1 MRTSAHVLQ
10 ENQAGWWH
18 LQGVCSGL
26 LLLCV
31 VASEVWDAETKPIEF
46 VCHKGMRR
54 SLNIAADMERAL
66 RSCNGSIMLSTPVQ
80 LPCVELHLTSWQ
92 NQTHQEKRGDI
103 LASLRLLSGSVK
115 AARASDQPP
124 CSASVLLRLENNIN
138 NYQLIVTNLQLSG
151 PAVTPALSCVPRDTP
166 SVRTLL
172 LSYHQLISGKLER
185 FMVELKDRCP

>member
-10 ENQAGWWH
+10 EKQAGWWH

-66 RSCNGSIMLSTPVQ
+66 VSPANPPHSAPLSTSALTATSPLQRSCNASMMLSTPVQ
-80 LPCVELHLTSWQ
+80 LPCVELHVTSWQ
-92 NQTHQEKRGDI
+92 NKTVRLPAAAPK
-103 LASLRLLSGSVK
+103 LRRRCFWPEQLL
-115 AARASDQPP
+115 
-124 CSASVLLRLENNIN
+124 
-138 NYQLIVTNLQLSG
+138 
-151 PAVTPALSCVPRDTP
+151 CV
-166 SVRTLL
+166 
-172 LSYHQLISGKLER
+172 
-185 FMVELKDRCP
+185 C

>member
-1 MRTSAHVLQ
+1 MDMEIR
-10 ENQAGWWH
+10 
-18 LQGVCSGL
+18 L

-54 SLNIAADMERAL
+54 SLNIAADMER
-66 RSCNGSIMLSTPVQ
+66 RSCNGSMMLSTPVQ

-92 NQTHQEKRGDI
+92 NQTVRHQEKRGDI
-103 LASLRLLSGSVK
+103 LASLRLLSESVK

-138 NYQLIVTNLQLSG
+138 NYQLIVTNLQLS
-151 PAVTPALSCVPRDTP
+151 VS
-166 SVRTLL
+166 RTKMELL
-172 LSYHQLISGKLER
+172 LSPKLGSGCLIGHLISGKLER

>member
-1 MRTSAHVLQ
+1 MDMEIR
-10 ENQAGWWH
+10 
-18 LQGVCSGL
+18 L

-54 SLNIAADMERAL
+54 SLNIAADMER
-66 RSCNGSIMLSTPVQ
+66 RSCNGSMMLSTPVQ

-92 NQTHQEKRGDI
+92 NQTVRHQEKRGDI
-103 LASLRLLSGSVK
+103 LASLRLLSESVK

-138 NYQLIVTNLQLSG
+138 NYQLIVTNLHLTLNSSSCCCRFF
-151 PAVTPALSCVPRDTP
+151 ALLNMCTYFIRQAHFQSNV
-166 SVRTLL
+166 
-172 LSYHQLISGKLER
+172 Q
-185 FMVELKDRCP
+185 